1 MANGRDVT
9 FRSCLSH
16 QAGAFRGNAVQKMRN
31 ESTRENHTQR
41 LKVSCLSATVEK
53 CEVGG
58 SHKLAECSKNLWK
71 ETTKSL
77 RDMRIHFGY
86 EMPHDTTW
94 KQIICMWG
102 EGGWPFLY
110 NRWLKNFWNKCLHI
124 KPLFET
130 LWKRKSRVSKDFF
143 LCDFRADAWVWAC
156 PFCSIT
162 HSPPCHEG
170 LVHYS
175 PSFTYAQSGMYSC
188 IWT

>member
-77 RDMRIHFGY
+77 RDMRSILVMKCHMTQHASRSSVCGGGGGVAISLQPVAK
-86 EMPHDTTW
+86 ELLKQMPPHCT
-94 KQIICMWG
+94 
-102 EGGWPFLY
+102 
-110 NRWLKNFWNKCLHI
+110 
-124 KPLFET
+124 
-130 LWKRKSRVSKDFF
+130 
-143 LCDFRADAWVWAC
+143 DASL
-156 PFCSIT
+156 P
-162 HSPPCHEG
+162 H
-170 LVHYS
+170 
-175 PSFTYAQSGMYSC
+175 
-188 IWT
+188 